1 MWLRFT
7 TGVLSSDPLQ
17 LQIGPPVVSS
27 NRVEISFNS
36 SAPTEC
42 QLDNLAF
49 SSCKSPYQHLN
60 LESGE
65 HTVTIKATD
74 DTGCVK
80 KNSVI
85 FYIGGKHILHG
96 VACVIIHLIFRTR
109 STKDYFNFS
118 KKEYPK

>member
-1 MWLRFT
+1 MQLVAIIQVQLKFT
-7 TGVLSSDPLQ
+7 AGVLTSDSLQ
-17 LQIGPPVVSS
+17 LHVGAPVVSS

-42 QLDNLAF
+42 QLNNLAF

-85 FYIGGKHILHG
+85 FNIGGKHIFH
-96 VACVIIHLIFRTR
+96 VAAYLC
-109 STKDYFNFS
+109 NN
-118 KKEYPK
+118 